1 MVVWAFISQEDYR
14 VEAATVVTAVW
25 ALLKPRTG
33 RISLELRVLLVWK
46 VHRSL
51 YIADKGKCLK

>member
-1 MVVWAFISQEDYR
+1 M
-14 VEAATVVTAVW
+14 VTAVQ

-33 RISLELRVLLVWK
+33 RISPELRVLLVWK

-51 YIADKGKCLK
+51 YIADRAVLKMKK